1 MALKKHLLL
10 GNVVHVEGSLNDMM
24 TVIQTVS
31 LLPKCP
37 FIFYCS
43 KFYFRLKLCFHKI
56 LCGRI
61 FIFTQ
66 ILLKSFSR
74 KAFPNHFI

>member
-1 MALKKHLLL
+1 MTLKKHLLL
-10 GNVVHVEGSLNDMM
+10 GNAVHVEGSLNDMM

-43 KFYFRLKLCFHKI
+43 KILLRLKLCF
-56 LCGRI
+56 
-61 FIFTQ
+61 
-66 ILLKSFSR
+66 S
-74 KAFPNHFI
+74 